1 MNIIKSFLYQCYTIL
16 TLNKITPTNRLIILL
31 IALFIGGGS
40 ITWAQTGGGY
50 DLSWHTIAGGG
61 GISSNGSY
69 VAAGTIGQ
77 TAVGHSNGGA
87 FEVSSGFWAV
97 FPSQTGSMPYKVYLP
112 GVIR

>member
-1 MNIIKSFLYQCYTIL
+1 MKLCDKKFINIRRYLAC
-16 TLNKITPTNRLIILL
+16 IILASG
-31 IALFIGGGS
+31 ILFIAAS
-40 ITWAQTGGGY
+40 LTFAQTGGGY
-50 DLSWHTIAGGG
+50 DLSWHTIAGGRST
-61 GISSNGSY
+61 SSNGSY